1 MTGSLWGYLLIF
13 LGSLSG
19 CLLLTP
25 FALRLAIFF
34 NIYDQ
39 PTSRKIHK
47 APVPHIG
54 GVAIVTTFSIA
65 ILIASKI
72 SSPDAGSGQINLILG
87 LALFLAFVGL
97 IDDLK
102 GISPLQKIISQFIC
116 AICICLAGDGVS
128 IFQIEVLDWS
138 ITVLWVVGI
147 TNAFN
152 LLDNMDGLTAGL
164 AGIAS
169 LAFFGIAALND
180 QYLVASLS
188 LALAGCALGFL
199 KKNYHPAEIFMGD
212 GGSLFLGFLISYIGL
227 KLRFDS
233 PISRSFLV
241 PITICA
247 VAVIDTTLVVCSR
260 LLKGSSP
267 FQGGQDHLSHRL
279 LKLGFSIPNSVRSI
293 YSLSLIVATASVF
306 IARSASFPAWF
317 LLITIWLILLFIFFR
332 ALRVS
337 TE

>member
-1 MTGSLWGYLLIF
+1 MTGSFWGYLLIF
-13 LGSLSG
+13 VGSLSG

-25 FALRLAIFF
+25 FALRLALFF
-34 NIYDQ
+34 DIYDQ
-39 PTSRKIHK
+39 PNGRKIHK
-47 APVPHIG
+47 SPVPHIG
-54 GVAIVTTFSIA
+54 GVAIVTTFALA
-65 ILIASKI
+65 ILIASEI
-72 SSPDAGSGQINLILG
+72 RSPDAGSGQINLILG
-87 LALFLAFVGL
+87 LALFLAFIGL
-97 IDDLK
+97 VDDLK
-102 GISPLQKIISQFIC
+102 GISPLQKTISQLIC
-116 AICICLAGDGVS
+116 GICICLAGDGVS

-138 ITVLWVVGI
+138 ITILWVVGI

-188 LALAGCALGFL
+188 LALAGCSLGFL
-199 KKNYHPAEIFMGD
+199 KKNHHPAEIFMGD

-227 KLRFDS
+227 KLRFES
-233 PISRSFLV
+233 PVSRSFLV

-247 VAVIDTTLVVCSR
+247 VAIVDTTVVVCSR
-260 LLKGSSP
+260 LAKRTSP

-279 LKLGFSIPNSVRSI
+279 LKLGLSIPNSVRSI
-293 YSLSLIVATASVF
+293 YALALIVATISLFA
-306 IARSASFPAWF
+306 ARSGSFLAGL
-317 LLITIWLILLFIFFR
+317 LLITIWMVLSFIFVC

-337 TE
+337 TD

>member
-1 MTGSLWGYLLIF
+1 MTGSFWGYLLIF
-13 LGSLSG
+13 VGSLSG

-25 FALRLAIFF
+25 FALRLALFF
-34 NIYDQ
+34 DIYDQ
-39 PTSRKIHK
+39 PGSRKIHK
-47 APVPHIG
+47 SPIPHIG
-54 GVAIVTTFSIA
+54 GIAIVTAFSLA
-65 ILIASKI
+65 ILIASI
-72 SSPDAGSGQINLILG
+72 IRSPDASSRQINLILG

-102 GISPLQKIISQFIC
+102 GITPLQKTMSQFIC

-128 IFQIEVLDWS
+128 IFQIEVLDWG
-138 ITVLWVVGI
+138 ITILWVVGI

-188 LALAGCALGFL
+188 LALAGCSLGFL

-227 KLRFDS
+227 KLRFES

-247 VAVIDTTLVVCSR
+247 VAIVDTTVVVCSR
-260 LLKGSSP
+260 LIKGASP

-279 LKLGFSIPNSVRSI
+279 LKLGFSIPSSVRSI
-293 YSLSLIVATASVF
+293 YGLAVIVATVSLLV
-306 IARSASFPAWF
+306 ARSGSFLAWL
-317 LLITIWLILLFIFFR
+317 LLITIWAILFFIFFR
-332 ALRVS
+332 ALKVS

>member
-1 MTGSLWGYLLIF
+1 
-13 LGSLSG
+13 
-19 CLLLTP
+19 
-25 FALRLAIFF
+25 
-34 NIYDQ
+34 
-39 PTSRKIHK
+39 
-47 APVPHIG
+47 
-54 GVAIVTTFSIA
+54 
-65 ILIASKI
+65 
-72 SSPDAGSGQINLILG
+72 
-87 LALFLAFVGL
+87 
-97 IDDLK
+97 
-102 GISPLQKIISQFIC
+102 
-116 AICICLAGDGVS
+116 
-128 IFQIEVLDWS
+128 
-138 ITVLWVVGI
+138 
-147 TNAFN
+147 
-152 LLDNMDGLTAGL
+152 MDGLTAGL